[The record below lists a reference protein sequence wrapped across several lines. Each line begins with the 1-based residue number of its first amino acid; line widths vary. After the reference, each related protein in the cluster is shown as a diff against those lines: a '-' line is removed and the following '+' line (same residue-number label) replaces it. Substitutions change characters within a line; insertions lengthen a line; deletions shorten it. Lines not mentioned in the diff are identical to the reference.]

1 MDAHCPR
8 MAYKSV
14 PTANRLVTQKEVGR
28 VLEIHTRRL
37 ASIRQRKK
45 HVSIDDS
52 MPDVMKLRH
61 MSRNMKRLQQQYG
74 AYVGACMGDGPE
86 DGPLESFSVAS
97 RSCTGHGLTLPT
109 DPSLVCYAV

>member
-1 MDAHCPR
+1 MLVRKRLGRAGSLFAAGQRTLGAEVAMDAHCPR

-74 AYVGACMGDGPE
+74 E
-86 DGPLESFSVAS
+86 
-97 RSCTGHGLTLPT
+97 
-109 DPSLVCYAV
+109 